1 MRTQKDRGK
10 QGPLKKSVKQKVLE
24 STLKTIK
31 REIPVSYTHLD
42 VYKRQIFV
50 LISIS
55 CKIHYHADI
64 TDFYRMHIENFTIYE
79 K

>member
-31 REIPVSYTHLD
+31 GKSYKKLRNSPQIPTKAFTNCDAGVINMSVKIITWTYS
-42 VYKRQIFV
+42 KV
-50 LISIS
+50 L
-55 CKIHYHADI
+55 
-64 TDFYRMHIENFTIYE
+64 
-79 K
+79 

>member
-31 REIPVSYTHLD
+31 REILQKIAEFSTNSYKSI
-42 VYKRQIFV
+42 YKLWRRCYKYE
-50 LISIS
+50 
-55 CKIHYHADI
+55 CKDHYMDLQ
-64 TDFYRMHIENFTIYE
+64 
-79 K
+79 